1 MKETLQQ
8 AGYTYVR
15 YSKTLKAHILRDE
28 DGKLE
33 LWTANKNHASYG
45 LIYKNTH
52 LEFVSSYVPFYGVP
66 ERVARQVIEE

>member
-1 MKETLQQ
+1 MKETLKQ

-15 YSKTLKAHILRDE
+15 FSERLQAHILKDG

-33 LWTANKNHASYG
+33 LWVANKNHASYG

-66 ERVARQVIEE
+66 EETAKAVLE